1 MHYGS
6 LFLKCHLLQIMYDKL
21 GFPWASTLVGFIALA
36 FAVVPW
42 LIIRYGE
49 TLRKRSS
56 IAVSLEL
63 LEGEILPDE
72 PRQTTA

>member
-1 MHYGS
+1 
-6 LFLKCHLLQIMYDKL
+6 MYDKL
-21 GFPWASTLVGFIALA
+21 SFPWASTLVGFIALA

-42 LIIRYGE
+42 LLIRYGE

-63 LEGEILPDE
+63 LEGDILPDE
-72 PRQTTA
+72 VPVHGV

>member
-1 MHYGS
+1 
-6 LFLKCHLLQIMYDKL
+6 MYDKL
-21 GFPWASTLVGFIALA
+21 GFPWASTLVGFIAFA

-72 PRQTTA
+72 ACGPTA